1 MKAIESGALTTV
13 AKGVEDTEG
22 ELMTLF
28 KQGDKAN
35 LNELELAKMKY
46 QAAQRTMTL
55 FSELSKNMHEML
67 MALIR
72 NLKLN

>member
-1 MKAIESGALTTV
+1 MNAITSGALSTV
-13 AKGVEDTEG
+13 TKGVEDTEKT
-22 ELMTLF
+22 LMEEF
-28 KQGDKAN
+28 GKGDKAN